1 MENVEIDAYIALL
14 KREDGGRAFLRI
26 MRGFELTEAKQDFF
40 YKLLQGARRTAVP
53 GPGGMGSTLLPAR
66 HFLQEDRAPSVA
78 AAVAEPA
85 EREEQPDGTA
95 RALSGRG
102 C

>member
-1 MENVEIDAYIALL
+1 M
-14 KREDGGRAFLRI
+14 
-26 MRGFELTEAKQDFF
+26 
-40 YKLLQGARRTAVP
+40 ARREALGATT
-53 GPGGMGSTLLPAR
+53 STLLPAS
-66 HFLQEDRAPSVA
+66 HFLQEDRAPAVA
-78 AAVAEPA
+78 AAVAELA